1 MGPSQSDNTSTAA
14 TAGRSQSR
22 SRSGQNRGHSQS
34 SAAQQYQSHHRIE
47 HPGGTRNREDRGS
60 ARGNEGAS
68 DELEMQPPQSVY
80 AETFS
85 GSTLVQ
91 ESGYTG
97 ERGGGRI
104 PGGTTHQLRS
114 PSSRAGAGQNE
125 SSSAVSMPAN
135 PINQTSDSRRGV
147 PTRDYGLFRAIDNSD
162 RVLEG
167 LGMLPNIESDDS
179 SIGAVA
185 NAPVYTPEHSN
196 AEFTRRAAERRD
208 AERMGRNKT
217 KKVNKK
223 GKGTVQ
229 GG

>member
-1 MGPSQSDNTSTAA
+1 
-14 TAGRSQSR
+14 
-22 SRSGQNRGHSQS
+22 
-34 SAAQQYQSHHRIE
+34 
-47 HPGGTRNREDRGS
+47 
-60 ARGNEGAS
+60 
-68 DELEMQPPQSVY
+68 MQPPQSVY

-91 ESGYTG
+91 EPGYIR
-97 ERGGGRI
+97 EHGGGRI
-104 PGGTTHQLRS
+104 PGGTAHQLRS

-135 PINQTSDSRRGV
+135 PVNQSSNSRRGV
-147 PTRDYGLFRAIDNSD
+147 PTRDYGLFHAIDNSD

-167 LGMLPNIESDDS
+167 LGVLPNTESDDS
-179 SIGAVA
+179 STGAVA
-185 NAPVYTPEHSN
+185 NVPVYTPEQSD
-196 AEFTRRAAERRD
+196 AAFTRRAAERQD